1 MTNEKEN
8 HSLFLYSSR
17 TGVACFQRM
26 YGLDAKAYLE
36 KSQEREDNSE
46 TQLSLF
52 LSENFNKGEYE

>member
-17 TGVACFQRM
+17 TGAACFQRM